1 MDWSYSSITPL
12 YSCSDL
18 WTGLWHQGQHQ
29 LTRKRSG
36 PSYTCPR
43 SSYQHHSLPW
53 IPRSNLVMNNMK
65 YMAGCPKFGI
75 LNLNLEPPE
84 IIWFLSPSIKV
95 SWSKEQTKAEVRWA
109 SQTFQSST
117 QHANMNICFVL
128 VFFFWKSCMT
138 RKIIFSPIQFYAIN
152 KVIAV
157 CERYVEKFLTKPT
170 DIWQNLKILRLFTS
184 VFITD
189 YFT

>member
-1 MDWSYSSITPL
+1 MDWSYSSLTPL

-18 WTGLWHQGQHQ
+18 WTCLWHQGQHQ

-65 YMAGCPKFGI
+65 YMAGFPKFGI

-109 SQTFQSST
+109 SQTFQSSSR
-117 QHANMNICFVL
+117 HANMNICFVL
-128 VFFFWKSCMT
+128 VFFLKELHDAKNNFFANSVLCDKQSNSCLWT
-138 RKIIFSPIQFYAIN
+138 LRWEIFNETHWY
-152 KVIAV
+152 
-157 CERYVEKFLTKPT
+157 LTKP
-170 DIWQNLKILRLFTS
+170 
-184 VFITD
+184 
-189 YFT
+189 